1 MSLGCMSEGNGT
13 EPGQQEEKPMAAAY
27 VLIEAAPKKAL
38 RACAKIAKI
47 SGVKSAHLVTGPYD
61 IIAFVEAKDPGAIGK
76 LVMARIQ
83 AAPGVGK
90 TITCVVI

>member
-1 MSLGCMSEGNGT
+1 
-13 EPGQQEEKPMAAAY
+13 MAAAY

-38 RACAKIAKI
+38 QACGKIAKI

-61 IIAFVEAKDPGAIGK
+61 IVALVEAKDPRSLGA

-83 AAPGVGK
+83 AVPGVGR
-90 TITCVVI
+90 TITCVIV